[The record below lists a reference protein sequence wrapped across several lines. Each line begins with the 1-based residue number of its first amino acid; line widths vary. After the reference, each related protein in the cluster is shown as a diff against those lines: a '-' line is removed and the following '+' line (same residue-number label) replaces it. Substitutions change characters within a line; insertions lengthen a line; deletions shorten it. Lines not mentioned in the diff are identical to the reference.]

1 MFQTS
6 QDKKVVIFPKS
17 ISANQSKDTGLAMV
31 LICLL
36 FGYLGQHNNLVALSI
51 VLLIIDMIIPKIY
64 KPLAK
69 IWLGISNILGTIMSK
84 LLLAIMFFFLVT
96 PVGIIRRIKGADSL
110 QLKSWK
116 KDASSVFAIRDH
128 IFRSEDIEKPY

>member
-1 MFQTS
+1 MIDS
-6 QDKKVVIFPKS
+6 REKSSYFPKS
-17 ISANQSKDTGLAMV
+17 ISESQSKDTGLAMV
-31 LICLL
+31 LMCLL
-36 FGYLGQHNNLVALSI
+36 FGYLRHYNNLVALSI
-51 VLLIIDMIIPKIY
+51 VLLIIDMIIPNIY

-69 IWLGISNILGTIMSK
+69 IWFGISNILGTIMSK
-84 LLLAIMFFFLVT
+84 LLLTIMFFCLVT
-96 PVGIIRRIKGADSL
+96 PVGIIRRINGADSL